1 MTPPVAP
8 RGLMEQ
14 ARLTIRR
21 AVVRRNLEDAAAGKS
36 PALTIDLDE
45 KGLDVAALVRDVTAA
60 LPPDGQ
66 ALQRLVNALHR
77 SGTTDAIIDGLAARD
92 SVRRTRSARLVGSLG
107 MAQAVGWLGPLLA
120 SRELPVRDAAARAL
134 GRIGGVR
141 SAEALMLAIR
151 RLGPSR
157 MLIVELTRAAPD
169 LFLEVELSG
178 PHRPA
183 VRSAVA
189 VAAGLRGRHTAT
201 GPLLAML
208 RSGTRRERIVS
219 SRALGWIGARH
230 SAPVI
235 ADALGDREWKVR
247 RSAAKALATLGA
259 KAHTPALEM
268 LLADRNERV
277 RIAARRAL
285 RQLEAM

>member
-1 MTPPVAP
+1 VTPSATP

-21 AVVRRNLEDAAAGKS
+21 AVVRRSLEDAAAGKS
-36 PALTIDLDE
+36 QTATIDLDE
-45 KGLDVAALVRDVTAA
+45 KGLDVAALVHEVTTR
-60 LPPDGQ
+60 LPPDGH

-92 SVRRTRSARLVGSLG
+92 GVRRARCARLVGSLG
-107 MAQAVGWLGPLLA
+107 MAQAVGWLGPMLA
-120 SRELPVRDAAARAL
+120 SRERPVRDAAARAL
-134 GRIGGVR
+134 GKIGGIR
-141 SAEALMLAIR
+141 SAEALMMAIR
-151 RLGPSR
+151 RIGPSR

-178 PHRPA
+178 PYRPA

-189 VAAGLRGRHTAT
+189 VAAGLRGRHTAI

-208 RSGTRRERIVS
+208 TSGTRRERIVS

-230 SAPVI
+230 AAPVI
-235 ADALGDREWKVR
+235 ANALRDREWKVR
-247 RSAAKALATLGA
+247 MSAAKALSALETRTE
-259 KAHTPALEM
+259 KPALEA
-268 LLADRNERV
+268 LLADRNPRV
-277 RIAARRAL
+277 RAAGRHAL
-285 RQLEAM
+285 RRLEGR